1 MPGHHM
7 AAGHGGVPDGAGT
20 HKAGAGIRRYVTAI
34 QVINTNA
41 VATEFV
47 IKDGATVIW
56 RIWLPASMTT
66 PWDIDFPT
74 PLRSSANAAL
84 NAAAITSGASIY
96 LDAQGYTAP

>member
-1 MPGHHM
+1 MPSEEKLRAF
-7 AAGHGGVPDGAGT
+7 AADRPF
-20 HKAGAGIRRYVTAI
+20 AGAWRGVVETYEKKIP
-34 QVINTNA
+34 
-41 VATEFV
+41 VALTL
-47 IKDGATVIW
+47 KDGATVIW

>member
-1 MPGHHM
+1 MQHREKCPGFW
-7 AAGHGGVPDGAGT
+7 GL
-20 HKAGAGIRRYVTAI
+20 
-34 QVINTNA
+34 QQ
-41 VATEFV
+41 
-47 IKDGATVIW
+47 
-56 RIWLPASMTT
+56 LPANMTT